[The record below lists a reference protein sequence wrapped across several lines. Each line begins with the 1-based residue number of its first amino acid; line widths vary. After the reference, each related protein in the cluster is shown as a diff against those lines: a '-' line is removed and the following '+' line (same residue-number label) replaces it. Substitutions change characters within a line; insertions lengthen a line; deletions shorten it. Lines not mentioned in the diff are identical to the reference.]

1 MGRADEAAREGEK
14 AVELLPVS
22 KNAIEGAIMI
32 LDLAQIYTMLGEYD
46 SAIEQLAYF
55 STIPS
60 YLSNASLAADPLY
73 DPLREHP
80 RFQAPLDTTA
90 AGRR

>member
-1 MGRADEAAREGEK
+1 MREGEK

-32 LDLAQIYTMLGEYD
+32 SDLAQIYIMVGEYD
-46 SAIEQLAYF
+46 SAIEQLAYLL
-55 STIPS
+55 TIPS
-60 YLSNASLAADPLY
+60 YVSAALLAADPLY

-80 RFQAPLDTTA
+80 RFQTLLETTT